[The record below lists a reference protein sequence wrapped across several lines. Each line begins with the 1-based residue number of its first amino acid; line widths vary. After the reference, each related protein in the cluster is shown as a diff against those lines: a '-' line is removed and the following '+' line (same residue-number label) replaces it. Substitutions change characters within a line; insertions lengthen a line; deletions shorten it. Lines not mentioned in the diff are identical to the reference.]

1 MCNNCEPQSIDCYYL
16 LLGFWVSSPDLDQAE
31 RDVKLTEY

>member
-1 MCNNCEPQSIDCYYL
+1 MCNNCKRQSIDRYYPL
-16 LLGFWVSSPDLDQAE
+16 LRFWVSSPDLDQAE